1 MKIFAALFLILCYF
15 SASAQWWKKKIVR
28 SSPITQIK
36 KNDLNMQPKDLVY
49 QDNQLFIKSVNR
61 SQYGFDL
68 AEIRVMK
75 SLKNSMRYRK
85 VDDMRS
91 DFNRLVALYL
101 KQNRYSEA
109 KWYLLQSNDLS
120 RKLNDPSGMVAS
132 LIKLAM
138 LKAEIGDFA
147 MARQDLLNAREISLS
162 SSHLFDFIE
171 IEKKLQVL
179 QLKKLAGLKADI
191 RYAKI

>member
-1 MKIFAALFLILCYF
+1 
-15 SASAQWWKKKIVR
+15 
-28 SSPITQIK
+28 
-36 KNDLNMQPKDLVY
+36 MQPKHFVY
-49 QDNQLFIKSVNR
+49 QDAQLFIKMVNR

-91 DFNRLVALYL
+91 DFNRLATLYS

-109 KWYLLQSNDLS
+109 KWYLLQSNDIS
-120 RKLNDPSGMVAS
+120 RKLNDPSGIVAS

-147 MARQDLLNAREISLS
+147 MARADLLNAREISRL
-162 SSHLFDFIE
+162 SSHLFDLIE